1 MTEFFSKKAP
11 KAGSELQK
19 NVKRSNA
26 PKKPKAGSKFGGS
39 ELAKNVK

>member
-1 MTEFFSKKAP
+1 MTTFFSKKVP
-11 KAGSELQK
+11 KSGSELQK

-39 ELAKNVK
+39 ELAKTVK